1 MSLESKYALISPDY
15 HWKAVERSLEM
26 SLPTLA
32 RYQLVLKVLE
42 SRVNGFRI
50 LDAGCGDGVLSWM
63 LAIRGGEVYGVDV
76 EEKALQ
82 VAKRK
87 CKGLK
92 ARFYLASIYD
102 LPFPPRYFDHIVCL
116 DVIEHLHHPDKALK
130 ELKRV
135 WNRSGVII
143 ITTPIRW
150 KEQFDI
156 GFHVKEYSIE
166 EFREMIRKHFPMER
180 VHFIHFGPILVHKL
194 TKLKIGRFKPLKAVI
209 NAFYLL
215 TRINPYLIPLPW
227 KNISQAAIIRH

>member
-15 HWKAVERSLEM
+15 HWKAVEKGLEM

-32 RYQLVLKVLE
+32 RYQLVLKILD
-42 SRVNGFRI
+42 SKINGSKI

-76 EEKALQ
+76 EKKALQ

-92 ARFYLASIYD
+92 ARFYPASIYD
-102 LPFPPRYFDHIVCL
+102 LPFPSRYFDHIVCL

-135 WNRSGVII
+135 WNRSGMII

-150 KEQFDI
+150 KEQFGI

-166 EFREMIRKHFPMER
+166 EFREIIRKHFPMER
-180 VHFIHFGPILVHKL
+180 VYFIHFGPILVHKL
-194 TKLKIGRFKPLKAVI
+194 TKLKIGRFRPLKVVM

>member
-1 MSLESKYALISPDY
+1 MRSESKYDLISPDY
-15 HWKAVERSLEM
+15 HWKAVERGLKM
-26 SLPTLA
+26 SLSTLA
-32 RYQLVLKVLE
+32 RYQLVLKILE
-42 SRVNGFRI
+42 SNINGSKI

-63 LAIRGGEVYGVDV
+63 LATRGGEVYGVDV
-76 EEKALQ
+76 EKKALQ

-92 ARFYLASIYD
+92 ARFYMASIYD
-102 LPFPPRYFDHIVCL
+102 LPFPSRYFDHIVCL

-135 WNRSGVII
+135 WNRSGMII

-150 KEQFDI
+150 KERL
-156 GFHVKEYSIE
+156 GSRFHVKEYTMR
-166 EFREMIRKHFPMER
+166 EFQEVVRRLFLGEQVYFIR
-180 VHFIHFGPILVHKL
+180 FGSVVVHKL
-194 TKLKIGRFKPLKAVI
+194 TELKIGRFKPLKLIA

-215 TRINPYLIPLPW
+215 TGINPYLIPLSW